1 MMSKEMEYFI
11 YLIEHYAAYKN
22 KNTSEVMEELERL
35 DLVKEVFNRYEFY
48 HIEKIEN
55 AYEDIDKLIEDKKLG
70 NL

>member
-22 KNTSEVMEELERL
+22 KNANEVMKELEKL
-35 DLVKEVFNRYEFY
+35 KLVEEILNRYEFY

-55 AYEDIDKLIEDKKLG
+55 AYDDIDKLIADKRI
-70 NL
+70 NNF